1 MFGKGN
7 FSGQFRRLPTVSI
20 GGASK
25 SESKDEL
32 IRRAQQERRQREVI
46 IALTHVLVGL
56 QPGCCFRRTEVKTV
70 QCSTSSPRCEASWLG
85 GG

>member
-1 MFGKGN
+1 MNIEREKKNMFGKGN

-32 IRRAQQERRQREVI
+32 IRRAQQERRQREVN
-46 IALTHVLVGL
+46 IALTWSWSDSNLV
-56 QPGCCFRRTEVKTV
+56 VV
-70 QCSTSSPRCEASWLG
+70 SG
-85 GG
+85 GQK

>member
-32 IRRAQQERRQREVI
+32 IRRAQLDRRQREVREVYM
-46 IALTHVLVGL
+46 AGYSYKKFLSFPVPSLLLVTGQK
-56 QPGCCFRRTEVKTV
+56 QP
-70 QCSTSSPRCEASWLG
+70 
-85 GG
+85 